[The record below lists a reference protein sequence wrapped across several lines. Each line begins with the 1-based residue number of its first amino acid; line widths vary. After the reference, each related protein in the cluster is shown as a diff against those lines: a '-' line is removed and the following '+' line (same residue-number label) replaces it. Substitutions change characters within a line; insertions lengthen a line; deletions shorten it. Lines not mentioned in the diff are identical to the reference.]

1 MTTNKVAG
9 AAKTHGIGGR
19 APARPLGQL
28 WQVPAFCSGL
38 VALVLVAA
46 TAPLAPTD
54 SGNQLEVELSN
65 VRRALELPG
74 IPPKDVVTLAENAV
88 FHSSHEP
95 ELAGEAHFLLGAI
108 YLRIAEHSPADRV
121 KEEREKAS
129 MQLELALLR
138 GVGPADQARLQYLR
152 GKLLFQSGGDLLRVI
167 EFLSKSLPDGAAN
180 PAEGYDILTQAYL
193 KKPVPDIVGA
203 LAANQKLMEYCDDDD
218 LLDQARLLRGELL
231 LKEDQ
236 RVEAVK
242 VLDQIRPKAPA
253 ALRLKAR
260 RLQARAAT
268 EEGMWAKAV
277 LLWKELLKE
286 PLNAPADCGRSL
298 YYLGHCLYQ
307 LEPPNHQEEA
317 LKAWQKAL
325 EFGGEEAQAAAI
337 RLAEV
342 RLFTGNGDEQSAAL
356 LDLHK
361 ALEKVFR
368 PDDFN
373 NKLIEVHKVRKLLE
387 EVCRLFNERQDT
399 NNFLRAAELYGKLA
413 PLGAGDAKIAQA
425 AEANGRQLL
434 EEGKIAEAF
443 KDLQMAAL
451 HFIQAAESRPAAER
465 AELLWHCV
473 ECHLLAKEYPQAIEV
488 LKKFVALPLPPERKA
503 EAWYTLAET
512 QRLLKQ
518 AEAEDSYLMC
528 VACNN
533 DAFASRA
540 RLVLAELAIGKLN
553 LTQAEDIY
561 KQIIKGPV
569 ADRPSHEEAMWKLP
583 MLLFQQCKYEQ
594 AAIKFREMLLVYPAH
609 PQALS
614 ARENWGECYRELA
627 SLALK
632 NSVSPEVGEGNRAH
646 YRQRW
651 RENLVEA
658 VKVYQE
664 LADELAVRAKAKPLA
679 PAEQKLNRKAL
690 FVVADCYYELPDGLN
705 DAFVLYQ
712 KLWERYTKE
721 ADGLWACAKLC
732 SCFYAALQSGNSNL
746 DLMGEVAADA
756 VEKCLLY
763 FDEFVRAEVFRNDEE
778 KASWLGLLHKCSTD
792 LKKWKRNPL
801 EDRH

>member
-9 AAKTHGIGGR
+9 AASTNGIVGR

-28 WQVPAFCSGL
+28 WQVPAFFSGF

-54 SGNQLEVELSN
+54 TGNQLEAELST
-65 VRRALELPG
+65 VRRALALPG
-74 IPPKDVVTLAENAV
+74 IPAKDVVTLAENAV
-88 FHSSHEP
+88 FHSSQQPEP
-95 ELAGEAHFLLGAI
+95 TGEAHFLLGAI

-121 KEEREKAS
+121 KEEREKAC

-138 GVGPADQARLQYLR
+138 GVAPADQARLQYLR

-167 EFLSKSLPDGAAN
+167 DFLSKSLPDGAAN
-180 PAEGYDILTQAYL
+180 PAEGYGILTQAYL
-193 KKPVPDIVGA
+193 KKPVPDIAGA
-203 LAANQKLMEYCDDDD
+203 LAANQKLMDYCDDDD
-218 LLDQARLLRGELL
+218 VLDQARLLRGELL

-242 VLDQIRPKAPA
+242 VLDQIRPKAPP

-268 EEGMWAKAV
+268 EEGMWAKAIV
-277 LLWKELLKE
+277 LWRELLAE
-286 PLNAPADCGRSL
+286 PLHVPADGGRNL

-307 LEPPNHQEEA
+307 HEPPSHQQEA

-325 EFGGEEAQAAAI
+325 ECGGEEAQAAAI

-342 RLFTGNGDEQSAAL
+342 RLFTGNDNEQSAAL
-356 LDLHK
+356 VDLRR

-373 NKLIEVHKVRKLLE
+373 NKLIEIHKVRKLLE
-387 EVCRLFNERQDT
+387 EACRLFNEKQDA
-399 NNFLRAAELYGKLA
+399 NNFLQAAELYGKLA
-413 PLGAGDAKIAQA
+413 PVGAGDAKIAQA
-425 AEANGRQLL
+425 AEAHGRQLL
-434 EEGKIAEAF
+434 EQGKITEAF

-451 HFIQAAESRPAAER
+451 HFIQAAEARPASER
-465 AELLWHCV
+465 ADLLWHCI
-473 ECHLLAKEYPQAIEV
+473 ECHLLAKEFPQAIEV

-503 EAWYTLAET
+503 EAWYTLGEM

-518 AEAEDSYLMC
+518 AEAENSYLMC

-533 DAFASRA
+533 DDFSSRA
-540 RLVLAELAIGKLN
+540 RLVLAELAIGKLD
-553 LTQAEDIY
+553 LAQAEDIY

-569 ADRPSHEEAMWKLP
+569 ADRPAHEEAMWKLP
-583 MLLFQQCKYEQ
+583 VLLLQQCKYEQ
-594 AAIKFREMLLVYPAH
+594 AAIKFREMLLAYPAH
-609 PQALS
+609 AQALN
-614 ARENWGECYRELA
+614 ARENWGECYRQLA

-632 NSVSPEVGEGNRAH
+632 NSVSPEVGEGNKVQ
-646 YRQRW
+646 YRHRW
-651 RENLVEA
+651 KEYLRDA

-664 LADELAVRAKAKPLA
+664 LIEELDLRAKGKRLA
-679 PAEQKLNRKAL
+679 AAEEKLNRKAL
-690 FVVADCYYELPDGLN
+690 FVVADCYYELPDSLD

-712 KLWERYTKE
+712 KLWARCAKE
-721 ADGLWACAKLC
+721 ADGLWACTKLC
-732 SCFYAALQSGNSNL
+732 SCFYAAVQTGNSKL
-746 DLMGEVAADA
+746 DLMGEAAADA

-763 FDEFVRAEVFRNDEE
+763 FDDFVQAGVFRNDLE
-778 KASWLGLLHKCSTD
+778 KTQWVEHLHKESTA
-792 LKKWKRNPL
+792 LKKWKHNPVD
-801 EDRH
+801 ERH